1 MSSSIFTGIRLP
13 HAVQTRKLRF
23 GTRSI
28 MGAMLQ
34 DLEEILAMMRLSAM
48 RITDGSASRLWLV
61 PQRATQE
68 RCGAL
73 LGPIQSLGRMEF
85 WLLAVMT
92 SKSSFGV
99 KLRHTSSSKP
109 RKIRL
114 NRPKNGTR
122 KPTSSSKIHPRT
134 SGLRQST
141 RVSCWL
147 SQWQMGRS
155 KYTNGRTR
163 QT

>member
-1 MSSSIFTGIRLP
+1 MSSSIFTGIRSP
-13 HAVQTRKLRF
+13 HAVQTRKSRF
-23 GTRSI
+23 GIRSI

-61 PQRATQE
+61 ARVTQE

-109 RKIRL
+109 CKIRL

-122 KPTSSSKIHPRT
+122 KPTSSSKIQPRI

-141 RVSCWL
+141 RASCWL
-147 SQWQMGRS
+147 SRWQTGRS
-155 KYTNGRTR
+155 KYTSGRTR
-163 QT
+163 QA